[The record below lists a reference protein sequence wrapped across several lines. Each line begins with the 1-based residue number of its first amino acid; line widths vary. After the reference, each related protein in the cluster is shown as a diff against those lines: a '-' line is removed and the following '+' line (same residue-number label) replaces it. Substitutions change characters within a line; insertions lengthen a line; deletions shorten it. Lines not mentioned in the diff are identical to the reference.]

1 MLIVEQGRLVYL
13 SKTTIILLYY
23 IHRILMN
30 MDLMTVM
37 LQAAAPA
44 GGGSAS
50 FLIMMVLIFAVM
62 YFFMIRPQQKRQK
75 ELVKFRNALEK
86 GQKIITAGG
95 IYGTIK
101 EVKETY
107 VLVEV
112 DSNVA
117 IRVDKNMVMKDP
129 SDLAA
134 QAK

>member
-1 MLIVEQGRLVYL
+1 
-13 SKTTIILLYY
+13 
-23 IHRILMN
+23 MN

-134 QAK
+134 QAKEARRGKSDERRLADRAIDEGLCVRNM

>member
-1 MLIVEQGRLVYL
+1 MNCM
-13 SKTTIILLYY
+13 TI
-23 IHRILMN
+23 
-30 MDLMTVM
+30 M
-37 LQAAAPA
+37 LQAPAA

-75 ELVKFRNALEK
+75 ELVKFRSALEK
-86 GQKIITAGG
+86 GQKIVTAGG
-95 IYGTIK
+95 IYGTIR
-101 EVKETY
+101 EVKEQY

-112 DSNVA
+112 DNNVT